1 MPEPRPEEQRRE
13 PDADAEPQPVD
24 LARPVREHDGDR
36 HEQRERREVQ
46 LEGETREHRHEEHG
60 TAALPLEYHEQAP
73 EQRDVDD
80 RQHVLRPDLAAVQH
94 RPRCGREEGGGS
106 EPDERA
112 EARPEDDVREADR
125 DDREHTDE
133 RSRRE
138 RVVTKAQWNRQ

>member
-1 MPEPRPEEQRRE
+1 MPNHSQSTSRARYASTTATGTSSES
-13 PDADAEPQPVD
+13 AEKFS
-24 LARPVREHDGDR
+24 
-36 HEQRERREVQ
+36 

-138 RVVTKAQWNRQ
+138 RVVTKTQWNRQ